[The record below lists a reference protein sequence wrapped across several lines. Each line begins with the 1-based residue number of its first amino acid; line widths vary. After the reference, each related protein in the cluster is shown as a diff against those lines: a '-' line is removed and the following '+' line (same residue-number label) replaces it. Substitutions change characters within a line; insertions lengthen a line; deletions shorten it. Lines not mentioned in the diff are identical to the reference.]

1 MELKDVLKAYRAENG
16 LSQREFA
23 KRCGLSNTHISNL
36 EAGVN
41 PQTGKKTVSDIGTY
55 QKIAAAMG
63 MSLRELFDKIGD
75 QEYIDTTLPD
85 PINPNV
91 PKTSEARLL
100 ARGVDSLPK
109 AQRERVLQM
118 FQLMFDKNTE
128 FFEKGET
135 DDDA

>member
-1 MELKDVLKAYRAENG
+1 MELRDVLKAYRAENG

-23 KRCGLSNTHISNL
+23 KKCGLSNTHISNL

-55 QKIAAAMG
+55 QKISAAMG
-63 MSLRELFDKIGD
+63 MTLRDLFNIIGD

-91 PKTSEARLL
+91 PKTAEARLL
-100 ARGVDSLPK
+100 AKGVDSLPK
-109 AQRERVLQM
+109 AQRERALQM
-118 FQLMFDKNTE
+118 FQLMFEKNAE
-128 FFEKGET
+128 FFEKGEN